1 MTSAASRMTTAVV
14 MRRIGP
20 PLLWRFA
27 STGEGLRT
35 RSRSP
40 GALAAAT
47 NWCLGKPRVS
57 LPHRCS
63 RVPLPRIPISKP
75 QPRRWTGILPR
86 VSDEPSTSHSEQPPT
101 AGPEQGKQGFGDL
114 RHYVPSD
121 LLNPSFPI
129 AVRGYNRESVE
140 DYVKRANR
148 VIAELKVGSSP
159 RAAVTHALE
168 QTEEQVSGLL
178 QRARDTGEEITASA
192 RAEADEIVAQAKA
205 EAAELLVNV
214 SAQADVVKGEA
225 DGVMAHAQQQAEEI
239 RAKAAAEAEQRR
251 RGLDEELASARQQA
265 ETQMRALQ
273 NDTGEVWADRDRLLA
288 DVRRMASELLAL
300 ADAAALRHAQEE
312 PESVD
317 DVERAGAD
325 VRADA
330 PTEIREP
337 KRAAPAKK

>member
-1 MTSAASRMTTAVV
+1 
-14 MRRIGP
+14 
-20 PLLWRFA
+20 
-27 STGEGLRT
+27 
-35 RSRSP
+35 
-40 GALAAAT
+40 
-47 NWCLGKPRVS
+47 
-57 LPHRCS
+57 
-63 RVPLPRIPISKP
+63 
-75 QPRRWTGILPR
+75 

-178 QRARDTGEEITASA
+178 QRARETGEEITASA
-192 RAEADEIVAQAKA
+192 RTEADEIVGQAKA

-214 SAQADVVKGEA
+214 STEA
-225 DGVMAHAQQQAEEI
+225 DSV
-239 RAKAAAEAEQRR
+239 KAEADQV
-251 RGLDEELASARQQA
+251 LADARQQA
-265 ETQMRALQ
+265 EDLLARTRLEAESTRAKAAEETEQRRRRLDEELTSAREQAETRMRSLQ
-273 NDTGEVWADRDRLLA
+273 DDTGEVWADRDRLLV

-300 ADAAALRHAQEE
+300 ADAAAARHTRDE

-325 VRADA
+325 DSADA
-330 PTEIREP
+330 PTEVREP
-337 KRAAPAKK
+337 KRPARAT